1 MKFSRMDTPF
11 FFHGSVHFFRAE
23 KKQNFLAVCMC
34 RGRRGLLKKGGGEI
48 EDLPKLDKIHLYKS
62 MKFVLNAYS
71 FE

>member
-1 MKFSRMDTPF
+1 MKFLRMDTPF
-11 FFHGSVHFFRAE
+11 FFTEAFIFFAQ
-23 KKQNFLAVCMC
+23 KKKISGVYVY
-34 RGRRGLLKKGGGEI
+34 GEEGIVEKGGGEI

>member
-1 MKFSRMDTPF
+1 MYVY
-11 FFHGSVHFFRAE
+11 GEEGIVE
-23 KKQNFLAVCMC
+23 KM
-34 RGRRGLLKKGGGEI
+34 GGEI